1 MIAYY
6 ALVLFSGIIIAS
18 YFFNILSKK
27 IHVPAVVLLIFFGII
42 LQLSFSVFSFEISL
56 NYLRTPLHFLGVVG
70 LIFIV
75 LEATLDLKI
84 TKHKLPLILK
94 SFSLAFLS
102 IVIVMIGLTVLFV
115 NFYEMEIYSAVVYS
129 VPFSLMS
136 SAIIIPSVSNVKSKF
151 VKEFMIY
158 ESTFSDIIGIMIYYY
173 LIHSYHIENVFQITL
188 DISVSL
194 FITIVLSIFFSFFLL
209 WILKRFKGDYMLFLV
224 FSFLVLIYVLGKLM
238 SLSSLIIIFCFGLV
252 MNNLNFFYDITKIEI
267 FKKHEGID
275 YTIRSLKEFTD
286 QISFVIRSLF
296 FVVFGLF
303 INISNL
309 FTMNILIVILAIL
322 SIIYLSRFAFIK
334 LLLKGNNSV
343 ILTTASRGLVSVLLF
358 YAIPEEL
365 KSNAIPEAILILLI
379 IVSSLIM
386 SYGLYRNKLRRINT
400 GKV

>member
-1 MIAYY
+1 MVAYY

-18 YFFNILSKK
+18 YFFNFLSKK
-27 IHVPAVVLLIFFGII
+27 IHVPSVVLLIFFGII
-42 LQLSFSVFSFEISL
+42 LQLVFSLFSYKISL
-56 NYLRTPLHFLGVVG
+56 NYLRTPLHFLGIVG

-94 SFSLAFLS
+94 SFYLASFS
-102 IVIVMIGLTVLFV
+102 ILIVMAGLSVLFV
-115 NFYEMEIYSAVVYS
+115 HYYNMELYSAVVYS

-136 SAIIIPSVSNVKSKF
+136 SAIIIPSVSSMKNKF
-151 VKEFMIY
+151 LKEFMIY
-158 ESTFSDIIGIMIYYY
+158 ESTFSDIIGIMIYFY
-173 LIHSYHIENVFQITL
+173 LIHSYHIDNVFQITL

-194 FITIVLSIFFSFFLL
+194 LVTIILSVFFSFFLI
-209 WILKRFKGDYMLFLV
+209 WIFKNFKGDYMLFLV

-238 SLSSLIIIFCFGLV
+238 SLSSLLIIFCFGLV
-252 MNNLNFFYDITKIEI
+252 MNNLDFFYDITKVEI
-267 FKKHEGID
+267 FKKHGSID
-275 YTIRSLKEFTD
+275 STIKSLKEFTD

-303 INISNL
+303 ININNL
-309 FTMNILIVILAIL
+309 FSLNILFVMLAIL
-322 SIIYLSRFAFIK
+322 LLIYVSRFLFVK
-334 LLLKGNNSV
+334 VLLKGENSV

-365 KSNAIPEAILILLI
+365 KNNSIPEAILILLI

-386 SYGLYRNKLRRINT
+386 SYGLYRSKSKKINSS
-400 GKV
+400 KV